1 MVLWLFMKS
10 YLRYLRELE
19 IINSHLWINK
29 FINVWHM
36 IFWHYLCFKNHIE
49 AISKIIFHL
58 VKICLNNDFE
68 VIFIHWVIICHAV
81 IDVKSFIDDIK
92 FLIFSACRPES
103 LGDHTA
109 LVWVKF
115 TTYLVI
121 NALHGHSEVH
131 LGYKL
136 YFAR

>member
-1 MVLWLFMKS
+1 MVLWLFNKS

-19 IINSHLWINK
+19 IINPYLWIDK
-29 FINVWHM
+29 FINVCFM
-36 IFWHYLCFKNHIE
+36 LFWHYLCFKNHIE
-49 AISKIIFHL
+49 VISKIIFHL
-58 VKICLNNDFE
+58 VKICLNIDFE

-92 FLIFSACRPES
+92 FLIFSDRNFGRPN
-103 LGDHTA
+103 TA

-121 NALHGHSEVH
+121 NALHGHSKVR
-131 LGYKL
+131 LSYKL